1 LPTLRFA
8 SACAA
13 SIRRGILESRLFAE
27 RIVSIFRAAGDCG
40 VFISTE
46 NTMIQIQLSNIT
58 LILGAKRL
66 FENLNWEI
74 QRGQRIGLIGANGA
88 GKSSLF
94 KLIQGEHS
102 PELGGSITR
111 ARSVSTGYLPQHPEL
126 DLSLSAFDAAAQG
139 NPRVAEVHAEL
150 EDVESSLS
158 DPQVYGDER
167 KLQRALE
174 RQHQLIEEYDSLGGD
189 SYPER
194 VRQLLLGLGLAES
207 ELAKPLSVLSG
218 GQKKLVG
225 LARLLLIRPGVLLL
239 DEPDNHLDL
248 PGKMFLEK
256 LIREYEGTVVI
267 ISHDRYLLDAVV
279 THIAELEDGRLTLFA
294 GDYSSFI
301 ADKETKLARQ
311 EEMFRAQK
319 HEIDRLQAAI
329 KRYAIWGKVYD
340 NEDFARKAKSMQKRL
355 DKMDKVEKPILERRK
370 MDLQINGWRGSN
382 KVLELAHVSKAFGSK
397 NIFSDLNETIWHGER
412 VGLIGANGA
421 GKSVLMKMILG
432 GEQPTSGEVRIGPS
446 VVIGHYAQEHDT
458 LDFNQTALD
467 AVRSAS
473 AMSESKATAFLLRY
487 LFTYKQV
494 SQRIGEFSGGER
506 SRLQLALLV
515 LSGANFLLLDEPT
528 NNLDIASAEVLEQ
541 TLEDFVGAALIVSHD
556 RYFLDRTVERLLAIE
571 DGRLA
576 EYQGGYSDYLARQEL

>member
-1 LPTLRFA
+1 
-8 SACAA
+8 
-13 SIRRGILESRLFAE
+13 
-27 RIVSIFRAAGDCG
+27 
-40 VFISTE
+40 
-46 NTMIQIQLSNIT
+46 MIQIQLSNVT
-58 LILGAKRL
+58 LILGAKRI
-66 FENLNWEI
+66 FENLDWEI
-74 QRGQRIGLIGANGA
+74 QRGQKIGLIGANGA

-94 KLIQGEHS
+94 KLIEGEHS

-111 ARSVSTGYLPQHPEL
+111 ARSLSTGYLPQQPEL
-126 DLSLSAFDAAAQG
+126 DLSLTAFAAALAG

-150 EDVESSLS
+150 EQVESSLS
-158 DPQVYGDER
+158 DPEVYGHAR
-167 KLQRALE
+167 RLQRALE

-194 VRQLLLGLGLAES
+194 VRDILLGLGLAES
-207 ELAKPLSVLSG
+207 ELTKPLSVLSG

-225 LARLLLIRPGVLLL
+225 LARLLLVRPDVLLL

-248 PGKMFLEK
+248 PGKIFLEK

-279 THIAELEDGRLTLFA
+279 THIAELEDGKLTLFA
-294 GDYSSFI
+294 GDYSSYV
-301 ADKETKLARQ
+301 ADKETRLARQ

-319 HEIDRLQAAI
+319 HEINRLQAAI

-355 DKMDKVEKPILERRK
+355 DKMDKVEKPITERRR
-370 MDLQINGWRGSN
+370 MDLRQLNGWRGSN
-382 KVLELAHVSKAFGSK
+382 KVLELDGVSKSFGSERVFA
-397 NIFSDLNETIWHGER
+397 NLHETIWHGER
-412 VGLIGANGA
+412 VGLIGPNGA
-421 GKSVLMKMILG
+421 GKSVLMRMILG
-432 GEQPTSGEVRIGPS
+432 QETPDAGEIKIGPS
-446 VVIGHYAQEHDT
+446 VAVGHYAQEHET

-467 AVRSAS
+467 AVRYAG

-494 SQRIGEFSGGER
+494 SQKISEFSGGER

-528 NNLDIASAEVLEQ
+528 NNLDIASAEVLELA
-541 TLEDFVGAALIVSHD
+541 LEDFVGTALVISHD
-556 RYFLDRTVERLLAIE
+556 RYFLDRTVQRLLAIE
-571 DGRLA
+571 EGELV
-576 EYQGGYSDYLARQEL
+576 EYQGGYSDYLEKRG